1 MGLSGRRPD
10 VARSQRPPRLVLR
23 FAIITALGLAVAAG
37 AILAVVRHGDTV
49 QAERNAISRAR
60 FATEAVLTRALRA
73 EDLAAPVSGRRRAQ
87 LDAAFSGILLDG
99 TLRATLYTHAGRAVY
114 STDHRLIGTTM
125 PEQRVLREAI
135 DGTLVSHVRPARGSE
150 PRVLETFVRL
160 VVGRNGN
167 RGAVAIEQ
175 DYAPIEA
182 AAHHAFIPIA
192 VVLEALLALLFVVL
206 VPLLARTSARIRR
219 HVAELEHVAT
229 HDELTRLPNRI
240 GFRRATRG
248 YLSAAANEDPFAV
261 VTVDLVGFR
270 AVNEALGNAG
280 GDALLRQTAERLLEA
295 APDAA
300 FVARIGAD
308 EFAVVASAGGPEA
321 VELAGR
327 LRRAL
332 ARPLLVDGAKIALDG
347 RIGVALAPDHGMDP
361 EALLRCA
368 SVATELARERR
379 TGVEVYDPA
388 DDAGDVATV
397 ALAAELREGIE
408 AGQLVVHYQPQ
419 LDVATGAIRG
429 LEALVRW
436 QHPERGL
443 LAPGAFVPLAERSG
457 RVKEI
462 SRVVLAGATRQWSTW
477 NARGLTLDL
486 AVNLSAADL
495 FDLGLPDEVAG
506 LLARHRM
513 PAERLTLELT
523 ESTLMGDE
531 QRTAEVLERLRSLGV
546 RLSIDDFG
554 TGYSSLAYLERLP
567 VHEVKVDRTF
577 VAGIPADDAHT
588 AIVKWTV
595 TLAHTLGFA
604 VVAEGVETPEQLA
617 ELGRLGCD
625 VAQGYLIGRPLP
637 SSEVA
642 GYVAQR
648 RRLDAAA

>member
-1 MGLSGRRPD
+1 MGRLGRRHD

-23 FAIITALGLAVAAG
+23 FAVITALGLAVAAG

-60 FATEAVLTRALRA
+60 FATEAVLTRSLRA
-73 EDLAAPVSGRRRAQ
+73 EDLGAPVSKRRRAQ
-87 LDAAFSGILLDG
+87 LDGAFSQILLDG
-99 TLRATLYTHAGRAVY
+99 TLRATLYTHSGRAVY

-125 PEQRVLREAI
+125 HQRALLREVV
-135 DGTLVSHVRPARGSE
+135 GGSLVSHVRAARGSE
-150 PRVLETFVRL
+150 PRVLETFVPL

-175 DYAPIEA
+175 DYAPIA
-182 AAHHAFIPIA
+182 AAAKQAFLPIA
-192 VVLEALLALLFVVL
+192 VVLQALLALLFIVL

-229 HDELTRLPNRI
+229 HDELTALPNRI
-240 GFRRATRG
+240 GFRRATGRF
-248 YLSAAANEDPFAV
+248 LSTSSDKHPFAV
-261 VTVDLVGFR
+261 VTVDLHGFR
-270 AVNEALGNAG
+270 GVNEALGHAG
-280 GDALLRQTAERLLEA
+280 GDALLRQTGERLREA

-308 EFAVVASAGGPEA
+308 EFALVAAADAPGA

-327 LRRAL
+327 LLRAL
-332 ARPLLVDGAKIALDG
+332 ARPGLVEGAKIALDG
-347 RIGVALAPDHGMDP
+347 RAGVALAPDHGTDP
-361 EALLRCA
+361 EELLRCA
-368 SVATELARERR
+368 SVAAELARERR
-379 TGVEVYDPA
+379 SGVEVYDPA
-388 DDAGDVATV
+388 DDASDVAAV

-408 AGQLVVHYQPQ
+408 GGQLVVHYQPQ
-419 LDVATGAIRG
+419 LDVAPGAIRG
-429 LEALVRW
+429 VEALVRW

-443 LAPGAFVPLAERSG
+443 LGPGAFVPLAERSG
-457 RVKEI
+457 LVKEV
-462 SRVVLAGATRQWSTW
+462 SRAVLAEAIRQWSTW
-477 NARGLTLDL
+477 DAGGMTLDV

-495 FDLGLPDEVAG
+495 LDLGLPDEVAA

-513 PAERLTLELT
+513 PARRLTLELT

-577 VAGIPADDAHT
+577 VAGIPGDAAH
-588 AIVKWTV
+588 AEIVKWTV
-595 TLAHTLGFA
+595 TLAHALGFT
-604 VVAEGVETPEQLA
+604 VVAEGVETSEQLA
-617 ELGRLGCD
+617 ELSRLGCD

-637 SSEVA
+637 GAEIA
-642 GYVAQR
+642 CYIEQR
-648 RRLDAAA
+648 QRLGSAA